1 MNKVVLYNI
10 IGMLIV
16 TCIDEYYRGSSMYL
30 CVLYKNK
37 ILDGKKNPFQK
48 KLLRVNIAKCLFFM
62 LFIFI
67 SWFFFI
73 MYMYLMHTEAKIF
86 NI

>member
-48 KLLRVNIAKCLFFM
+48 KLLRVNIAKC
-62 LFIFI
+62 FIFYVI
-67 SWFFFI
+67 YFYFLGFF
-73 MYMYLMHTEAKIF
+73 
-86 NI
+86 